1 MVCSTISYTCR
12 TYSSMCPG
20 YFGAECTPCPAGR
33 YGNECEG
40 RCYPECPVEYCNH
53 VKGCFWKIE
62 NTTLSFTPGMRN
74 KREEWGNRKD
84 F

>member
-1 MVCSTISYTCR
+1 MVQFHIHVELILECP
-12 TYSSMCPG
+12 PG
-20 YFGAECTPCPAGR
+20 YFGKECTPCTTGR
-33 YGNECEG
+33 YGNECGG
-40 RCYPECPVEYCNH
+40 RCYPECAEEYCNH
-53 VKGCFWKIE
+53 VKGCFWKVE

>member
-1 MVCSTISYTCR
+1 MFCFV
-12 TYSSMCPG
+12 
-20 YFGAECTPCPAGR
+20 GR
-33 YGNECEG
+33 YDNECEG
-40 RCYPECPVEYCNH
+40 RCYLECFVEYCNY

-62 NTTLSFTPGMRN
+62 NIILLFILGMRN